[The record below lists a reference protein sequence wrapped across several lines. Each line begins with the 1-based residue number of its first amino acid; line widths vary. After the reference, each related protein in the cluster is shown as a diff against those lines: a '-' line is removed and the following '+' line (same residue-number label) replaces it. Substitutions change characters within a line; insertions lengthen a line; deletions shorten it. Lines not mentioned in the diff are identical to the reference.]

1 MKTLL
6 VATISVALC
15 VAQSTPLPQDEPAP
29 TLRSSSRLVLL
40 DVVVLD
46 SSGKPVTGLSRD
58 DFTVLEDGKPQKI
71 DSFERPEEHK
81 YAVSIADNL
90 ETQPIQAVAP
100 ALTILVIDGLNTP
113 LLDTI
118 FAREMVTKFLRNHG
132 PKLAQPTALMRVTD
146 RQLELV
152 HDYTQDSATLLD
164 ALKKHPPEL
173 PFRYGADP
181 DIVGSADRLMDT
193 LSCLEKI
200 AAANANFA
208 GRKNLI
214 WIGQGFPAINDTI
227 RPGNKKIMASVANDM
242 RNARLAVYTIDPR
255 GLQVTSPSVGGYND
269 AVGGLQMITPDLPD
283 DPSGLRFF
291 EDIARESGGRM
302 IFNRNDV
309 DVAVADSVNDGASY
323 YTLAYYPA
331 NRDWNGKFRAIKV
344 RLAKQGLVART
355 RAGYFA
361 IPDGLDTDATVD
373 SVLYGALRSPLPYKG
388 LAIRAS
394 FRSLPNRPGMARFDV
409 AVDRHDLDWRK
420 TPNGDYLCHVMLV
433 AMSVSRK
440 ERIVKNDIKELQG
453 IVKASNWEAQ
463 REKPMTFPF
472 IAELPP
478 TADTMRV
485 VVRDAGNGRVGTAD
499 LVVRQSA
506 VARATTN

>member
-1 MKTLL
+1 MRTLL
-6 VATISVALC
+6 VAILLAVLC
-15 VAQSTPLPQDEPAP
+15 VPQSRPFSQDEPVP

-46 SSGKPVTGLSRD
+46 NSGKPVTGLTKS
-58 DFTVLEDGKPQKI
+58 DFTVLEDGKPQSI

-81 YAVSIADNL
+81 YVVSIAGTA
-90 ETQPIQAVAP
+90 ESHPVQAVSP

-113 LLDTI
+113 LLDTF
-118 FAREMVTKFLRNHG
+118 FAREMVKKFLGNHG
-132 PKLAQPTALMRVTD
+132 PKLDQPTALMRVTD
-146 RQLELV
+146 RQLELI

-164 ALKKHPPEL
+164 ALKKHPLEL

-181 DIVGSADRLMDT
+181 GIVGSADRLLDT

-227 RPGNKKIMASVANDM
+227 RPENKKIMAKVANDM
-242 RNARLAVYTIDPR
+242 RDARLAVYTIDPR
-255 GLQVTSPSVGGYND
+255 GLQVTSPGVGGYND
-269 AVGGLQMITPDLPD
+269 TAGGLQMITPDVPD

-302 IFNRNDV
+302 IFNRNDL
-309 DVAVADSVNDGASY
+309 DVAVAESVNDGASY
-323 YTLAYYPA
+323 YTLAYYPS
-331 NRDWNGKFRAIKV
+331 NRNWNGKFRALKV
-344 RLAKQGLVART
+344 ALTKPGLAART
-355 RAGYFA
+355 GAGYFA
-361 IPDGLDTDATVD
+361 LPDSPDTDATVD
-373 SVLYGALRSPLPYKG
+373 SVLYGALRNPLPYKG
-388 LAIRAS
+388 LAIKAS
-394 FRSLPNRPGMARFDV
+394 FKALPNRPGMARFDV
-409 AVDRHDLDWRK
+409 AVDRHDLDWK
-420 TPNGDYLCHVMLV
+420 TVANGDHLCRVTLV

-440 ERIVKNDIKELQG
+440 ERIVKNDIKELESV
-453 IVKASNWEAQ
+453 VKSSNWENQ
-463 REKPMTFPF
+463 MGKPMTFPF
-472 IAELPP
+472 TAELPP
-478 TADTMRV
+478 SADTMRV

-506 VARATTN
+506 VAKAATN